1 MERPVRGIQSL
12 EIVAEEK
19 EEGQNL
25 IQKERKTT
33 PEDWTVKAIGN
44 LAKNRQKKYVEV
56 SFGEQSLGR
65 CLLDTGSEVNV
76 LPKALADKI
85 RLPRSRSP
93 IPSLEGFNGS
103 LAKVDGVWYG
113 ELRTKEGLPAIKTSF
128 LIADLATCPIIGM
141 QTLHLL
147 GIKWD
152 FGENRVML
160 PKNEGELNNLSLHKT
175 KNG

>member
-1 MERPVRGIQSL
+1 MTKEGEENLNLGVENGESL
-12 EIVAEEK
+12 
-19 EEGQNL
+19 
-25 IQKERKTT
+25 

-44 LAKNRQKKYVEV
+44 LAKNRQKKYVEI
-56 SFGEQSLGR
+56 SYEKQSLGR

-76 LPKALADKI
+76 LPKAIADKI

-103 LAKVDGVWYG
+103 VAKVDGVWYG
-113 ELRTKEGLPAIKTSF
+113 ELRAKEGLPVVKTSF
-128 LIADLATCPIIGM
+128 LITNLATCPIIGM

-160 PKNEGELNNLSLHKT
+160 PKDKGELNNLSLHKT